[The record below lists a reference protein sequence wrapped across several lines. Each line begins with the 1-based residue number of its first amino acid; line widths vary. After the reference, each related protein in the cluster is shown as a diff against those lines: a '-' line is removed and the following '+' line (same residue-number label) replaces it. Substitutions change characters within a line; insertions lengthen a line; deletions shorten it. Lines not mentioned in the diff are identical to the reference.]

1 VDRGGVEI
9 FLMKTN
15 TLRIALLTF
24 AGFLIAG
31 IFLMD
36 YLQDALRGTTMT
48 LGVDLYPRWVGA
60 QAVLEGESPY
70 SFETRQRIWQ
80 AVYGKPDVPR
90 GNPFGFYY
98 PPAVVTLFFPLILA
112 GLSLETAAVLWCAFL
127 LAIWSAMLLGWVTS
141 IEIPRVARLALLPL
155 LLISGIAFRPAYSN
169 YLLGQYSLFSIGM
182 LVLAWLALKDK
193 RHVAA
198 GIFGALC
205 LIKFSLTIL
214 PLAVLFFVYRGNW
227 KTLLSFGVT
236 SLILYLPPTLM
247 LGWWIPDFLRDIAQ
261 YASEN
266 AVAWDWTHAAS
277 PSGLGWLAL
286 SLTILIRSLKL
297 RDADLAIAA
306 SLAVNSIFVPHTADY
321 DLIIFVPLLFLLGGR
336 LSADR
341 RISPFLSWTLFGF
354 IVWFPWIS
362 LLYFINQPLQTPVE
376 DWYVFIW
383 LLYPLMIL
391 VPAFL
396 YEMFADTSK
405 PAPNLQPG
413 Q

>member
-1 VDRGGVEI
+1 
-9 FLMKTN
+9 MKTGALKL
-15 TLRIALLTF
+15 TLPAF
-24 AGFLIAG
+24 AVFFIAG
-31 IFLMD
+31 VFLMD

-80 AVYGKPDVPR
+80 AVYGKPDIPT

-98 PPAVVTLFFPLILA
+98 PPAVVTLLHPFILA

-127 LAIWSAMLLGWVTS
+127 LAVWSAMLLGWVAS
-141 IEIPRVARLALLPL
+141 IEIPRRARLALVPVL
-155 LLISGIAFRPAYSN
+155 LLSGIAFRPAYSN

-182 LVLAWLALKDK
+182 LVLAWLALKNQ

-198 GIFGALC
+198 GVFGALC

-227 KTLLSFGVT
+227 KTLTSLGIT
-236 SLILYLPPTLM
+236 SLIIYLPPTLM
-247 LGWWIPDFLRDIAQ
+247 LGWWIPDFLRDISQ

-306 SLAVNSIFVPHTADY
+306 SLALNSLFVPHTADY
-321 DLIIFVPLLFLLGGR
+321 DLVIFVPLLLLLGGR

-341 RISPFLSWTLFGF
+341 RISPFLSWTVFGL

-396 YEMFADTSK
+396 YEIFAGTSK

-413 Q
+413 

>member
-1 VDRGGVEI
+1 
-9 FLMKTN
+9 MKTDTFKI
-15 TLRIALLTF
+15 TLLAF

-48 LGVDLYPRWVGA
+48 LGVDLYPRWVGT
-60 QAVLEGESPY
+60 QSVLDGESPY

-80 AVYGKPDVPR
+80 AVYGNPDIPG

-98 PPAVVTLFFPLILA
+98 PPAVVTLLFPFILA

-127 LAIWSAMLLGWVTS
+127 LAAWSAMLLGWVTT
-141 IEIPRVARLALLPL
+141 IEIPRKARLVLLTL
-155 LLISGIAFRPAYSN
+155 LLLSGIAFRPAYSN

-182 LVLAWLALKDK
+182 LVLAWLALKNQ

-205 LIKFSLTIL
+205 LIKFSITIL
-214 PLAVLFFVYRGNW
+214 PIAVLFFMYRGNW
-227 KTLLSFGVT
+227 KTLLSFGIT
-236 SLILYLPPTLM
+236 SLVLYLPPTLI
-247 LGWWIPDFLRDIAQ
+247 LGWWIPDFLRDISQ

-306 SLAVNSIFVPHTADY
+306 SLALNSIFVPHTADY
-321 DLIIFVPLLFLLGGR
+321 DLVIFVPLLFLLGGR
-336 LSADR
+336 LSANR
-341 RISPFLSWTLFGF
+341 RISPLLAWTVFG
-354 IVWFPWIS
+354 ILVWLPWIS
-362 LLYFINQPLQTPVE
+362 LLYFLNQPLQNAVE
-376 DWYVFIW
+376 AWYDFIW

-391 VPAFL
+391 VPVFL
-396 YEMFADTSK
+396 HEVFAGRSK
-405 PAPNLQPG
+405 PASNLQPG
-413 Q
+413 

>member
-1 VDRGGVEI
+1 
-9 FLMKTN
+9 MKN
-15 TLRIALLTF
+15 NSIKVALLLF
-24 AGFLIAG
+24 AAILIAG
-31 IFLMD
+31 FFLMD
-36 YLQDALRGTTMT
+36 YLQDTLRGTTMT

-80 AVYGKPDVPR
+80 AVYGKPDIPT

-98 PPAVVTLFFPLILA
+98 PPAIVTIFVPFILA
-112 GLSLETAAVLWCAFL
+112 GISLETAAVLWCAFL
-127 LAIWSAMLLGWVTS
+127 LAAWSAMLLGWVTS
-141 IEIPRVARLALLPL
+141 IEIPRKARLVLLTL
-155 LLISGIAFRPAYSN
+155 LLFSGIAYRPAYSN

-182 LVLAWLALKDK
+182 LVLAWLALKN
-193 RHVAA
+193 RWHIAA

-227 KTLLSFGVT
+227 KTLLSFGIVT
-236 SLILYLPPTLM
+236 LVLYLPPTLM
-247 LGWWIPDFLRDIAQ
+247 LGWWIPDFLRDISQ

-306 SLAVNSIFVPHTADY
+306 SLALNSIFVPHTADY
-321 DLIIFVPLLFLLGGR
+321 DLVIFVPLLALLVGR
-336 LSADR
+336 LSADH
-341 RISPFLSWTLFGF
+341 RISPLLTWTVFG
-354 IVWFPWIS
+354 ILVWFPWLS
-362 LLYFINQPLQTPVE
+362 LLYFINQPLHAPVE

-383 LLYPLMIL
+383 LIYPLMIL
-391 VPAFL
+391 VPVFL
-396 YEMFADTSK
+396 NMVFADRPK
-405 PAPNLQPG
+405 PSPNLQTG
-413 Q
+413 